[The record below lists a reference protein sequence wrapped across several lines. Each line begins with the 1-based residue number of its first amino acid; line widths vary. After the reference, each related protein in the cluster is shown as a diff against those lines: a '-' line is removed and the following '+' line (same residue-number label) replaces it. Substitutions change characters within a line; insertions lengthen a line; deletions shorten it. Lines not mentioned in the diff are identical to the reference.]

1 MADKMFDSFAR
12 ARGERPA
19 PLSLVDEEAELPLDP
34 LERPDHQ
41 QKEAAA
47 QAHLFAVAALAAAG
61 AFAVVGLT
69 TVVIAVAVPS
79 HWMVALGFT
88 GIFVLI
94 AIATGRVAVWH
105 VRTQPR
111 GQRLQTL
118 GAASRSA
125 ATAIRSRTTGGRRG
139 RRVG

>member
-1 MADKMFDSFAR
+1 MPDKMFDSFAG
-12 ARGERPA
+12 ARDRRPP
-19 PLSLVDEEAELPLDP
+19 PLAVVEEEQEVPLGSSEPTDFP
-34 LERPDHQ
+34 

-47 QAHLFAVAALAAAG
+47 QAALAAAG

-79 HWMVALGFT
+79 HWLVALGFT
-88 GIFVLI
+88 GFFVLI
-94 AIATGRVAVWH
+94 AIATGLLAVWH

-118 GAASRSA
+118 GTASRSA
-125 ATAIRSRTTGGRRG
+125 ASAIRARAGTRRG
-139 RRVG
+139 RRGG

>member
-1 MADKMFDSFAR
+1 MPDKMFDSFAG
-12 ARGERPA
+12 ARDRRPP
-19 PLSLVDEEAELPLDP
+19 PLAVVEEEQEVPLGSSEPADFP
-34 LERPDHQ
+34 

-79 HWMVALGFT
+79 HWLVALGFT
-88 GIFVLI
+88 GFFVLI
-94 AIATGRVAVWH
+94 AIATGLLAVWH

-118 GAASRSA
+118 GTASRSA
-125 ATAIRSRTTGGRRG
+125 ASSIRARAGTRRG
-139 RRVG
+139 RRAG